1 SPILTRRTMEKYD
14 LIVVGSGPAGQR
26 AAIQAA
32 KFGKRAA
39 LIEKLEVVGG
49 VATNT
54 GTIPSKTIREAV
66 LHLSAYQYQS
76 MYGVNYRVKEPS
88 TMADLSFRALNVIKT
103 EIDVIRAQLS
113 RNGIEVITGTASFL
127 DPHRIQVANSRGQ
140 SEFQTEHIIIA
151 TG

>member
-1 SPILTRRTMEKYD
+1 MEKFD

-66 LHLSAYQYQS
+66 LHLSGYQYQS
-76 MYGVNYRVKEPS
+76 IYGVNYRVKETI

-113 RNGIEVITGTASFL
+113 RNGIEVLNGVAAFT
-127 DPHRIQVANSRGQ
+127 DPNTIRVTS
-140 SEFQTEHIIIA
+140 
-151 TG
+151 